1 MPAAATYR
9 ACFINFTTLN
19 TYNSGISNYNPT
31 VTLFGSSSKLV
42 VVTRIQVC
50 TTQSFKQSCE
60 FGLSFLTSTYSG
72 GTNAA
77 IPIGLLVA
85 SSPSATATPLSWSAG
100 PTSGGANIGALI
112 EYVPM
117 MSQNTGSPQDSSAN
131 SWYDSR
137 YGKDGGQPIILNGA
151 NQGLNLFFA
160 ENVVTLAGFIEWT
173 EE

>member
-72 GTNAA
+72 GN
-77 IPIGLLVA
+77 
-85 SSPSATATPLSWSAG
+85 
-100 PTSGGANIGALI
+100 
-112 EYVPM
+112 
-117 MSQNTGSPQDSSAN
+117 
-131 SWYDSR
+131 
-137 YGKDGGQPIILNGA
+137 
-151 NQGLNLFFA
+151 
-160 ENVVTLAGFIEWT
+160 
-173 EE
+173 